1 MAQKERAAEGEGEGR
16 GMEKEARTV
25 RARSCIVTRTGSGPS
40 KVNGRSE
47 PGEKRKQISRGNGI
61 MCQMDGVQHIG
72 CVSESRE
79 TETWGRGGEQ
89 RGGKKG
95 FMCTIGVD
103 MWYTLGLIPN

>member
-1 MAQKERAAEGEGEGR
+1 VAQKERAAEGEGEGR

-61 MCQMDGVQHIG
+61 MCQMHRVQHIG
-72 CVSESRE
+72 CVSES
-79 TETWGRGGEQ
+79 WGRGGEQ

-95 FMCTIGVD
+95 FVCANGVD
-103 MWYTLGLIPN
+103 IRYPWGLIPN